1 VKDHAAKPAAGA
13 PAYVFVCYAHDDR
26 DVVVEQVAWLRK
38 AGIQAW
44 YDEAIEAGSRWS
56 DDLARAVDGCSAF
69 VYFLSP
75 RSVSS
80 RHCLDEVHF
89 ALECGRPIVPVEIAP
104 VTLTPGLQLSLGG
117 QHRLFMHRME
127 PAAFR
132 RKLER
137 GLREAMARA
146 SAQHPI
152 ESRPAGARR
161 LPLEPLFAVHWRPY
175 VFGIVAA
182 LAAYV
187 AMMVATR

>member
-1 VKDHAAKPAAGA
+1 VKDHAATPPAGTS
-13 PAYVFVCYAHDDR
+13 PYVFVCYAHDDR
-26 DVVVEQVAWLRK
+26 DVVVEQVAWLRR
-38 AGIQAW
+38 AGIHAW

-127 PAAFR
+127 PAEFR

-137 GLREAMARA
+137 GLREAMSRA
-146 SAQHPI
+146 SAEHPI
-152 ESRPAGARR
+152 ESRPSGARR
-161 LPLEPLFAVHWRPY
+161 LPLEPLFALQWRPY

-187 AMMVATR
+187 AMMIATR

>member
-1 VKDHAAKPAAGA
+1 MPAQGT
-13 PAYVFVCYAHDDR
+13 PPYVFVCYAHDDR
-26 DVVVEQVAWLRK
+26 DVVVEQVAWLREG
-38 AGIQAW
+38 GIQVW

-56 DDLARAVDGCSAF
+56 DDLARAVEGCSAF
-69 VYFLSP
+69 LYFLSP

-127 PAAFR
+127 PAQFR
-132 RKLER
+132 SKLER
-137 GLREAMARA
+137 GLREAM
-146 SAQHPI
+146 SLVSVEHPI
-152 ESRPAGARR
+152 ESRYAGVRR

>member
-1 VKDHAAKPAAGA
+1 MDHAATPPAGTS
-13 PAYVFVCYAHDDR
+13 PYVFVCYAHDDR
-26 DVVVEQVAWLRK
+26 DVVVEQVAWLRR
-38 AGIQAW
+38 AGIHAW

-56 DDLARAVDGCSAF
+56 DDLAHAVDGCSAF

-127 PAAFR
+127 P
-132 RKLER
+132 
-137 GLREAMARA
+137 
-146 SAQHPI
+146 S
-152 ESRPAGARR
+152 
-161 LPLEPLFAVHWRPY
+161 
-175 VFGIVAA
+175 GIPC
-182 LAAYV
+182 
-187 AMMVATR
+187 

>member
-1 VKDHAAKPAAGA
+1 MKDHAATPPAGTS
-13 PAYVFVCYAHDDR
+13 PYVFVCYAHDDR
-26 DVVVEQVAWLRK
+26 DVVVEQVAWLRE
-38 AGIQAW
+38 AGIHVW

-127 PAAFR
+127 PAEFR

-137 GLREAMARA
+137 GLREAMSGV
-146 SAQHPI
+146 SAEHPI

-161 LPLEPLFAVHWRPY
+161 LPLEPLFAVQWRPY

-187 AMMVATR
+187 AMMLATR

>member
-1 VKDHAAKPAAGA
+1 VKDHAATPPAGTS
-13 PAYVFVCYAHDDR
+13 PYVFVCYAHDDR
-26 DVVVEQVAWLRK
+26 DVVVEQVAWLRR
-38 AGIQAW
+38 AGIHAW

-127 PAAFR
+127 PAEFR

-146 SAQHPI
+146 SAEHPI
-152 ESRPAGARR
+152 ESRPAAPRR
-161 LPLEPLFAVHWRPY
+161 LPLEPLFALQWRPY

-187 AMMVATR
+187 AMMLAAR

>member
-1 VKDHAAKPAAGA
+1 VKDHAAAPPAGT
-13 PAYVFVCYAHDDR
+13 PPYVFVCYAHDDR
-26 DVVVEQVAWLRK
+26 DVVVGQVAWLRE
-38 AGIQAW
+38 AGIHVW

-127 PAAFR
+127 PVEFR

-137 GLREAMARA
+137 GLREAMSRA
-146 SAQHPI
+146 SATHPI

-161 LPLEPLFAVHWRPY
+161 LPLEPLFAVQWRPY

-187 AMMVATR
+187 AMMLATR

>member
-1 VKDHAAKPAAGA
+1 VKDHAATPPAGTS
-13 PAYVFVCYAHDDR
+13 PYVFVCYAHDDR
-26 DVVVEQVAWLRK
+26 EVVVEQVAWLRR
-38 AGIQAW
+38 AGIHVW

-56 DDLARAVDGCSAF
+56 DDLARAVDGCGAF

-117 QHRLFMHRME
+117 QHRLFMRRME
-127 PAAFR
+127 PAEFR

-146 SAQHPI
+146 SAEHPI

-161 LPLEPLFAVHWRPY
+161 LPLEPLSAVQWRPY

-187 AMMVATR
+187 AMMLATR

>member
-1 VKDHAAKPAAGA
+1 MNVW
-13 PAYVFVCYAHDDR
+13 F
-26 DVVVEQVAWLRK
+26 
-38 AGIQAW
+38 
-44 YDEAIEAGSRWS
+44 DEAIEAGSRWS

-69 VYFLSP
+69 LYFLSP

-104 VTLTPGLQLSLGG
+104 VTLTPGLRLSLGG
-117 QHRLFMHRME
+117 QHRLFMHRMD
-127 PAAFR
+127 PAEFR

-137 GLREAMARA
+137 GLREAM
-146 SAQHPI
+146 SGGSSGHPI
-152 ESRPAGARR
+152 ESRVTGVRR

-175 VFGIVAA
+175 VFGMVAA

>member
-1 VKDHAAKPAAGA
+1 MKDHTAA
-13 PAYVFVCYAHDDR
+13 PAKGTAPYVFVCYAHDDR
-26 DVVVEQVAWLRK
+26 DVVIEQVARLRDG
-38 AGIQAW
+38 GIHVW

-56 DDLARAVDGCSAF
+56 DDLARAVEGCSAF
-69 VYFLSP
+69 LYFLSP

-117 QHRLFMHRME
+117 QHRLFMHRMD
-127 PAAFR
+127 PAPFR
-132 RKLER
+132 SKLER
-137 GLREAMARA
+137 GLREAMSRA
-146 SAQHPI
+146 SVEHPI
-152 ESRPAGARR
+152 ESRSAGVRR
-161 LPLEPLFAVHWRPY
+161 LPLEPLFAVQWRPY